1 MKTKILFIERKLGD
15 FTSIENVF
23 RQIADYLS
31 KDKFEFSFQKLIFGN
46 SLTGVLKNLLF
57 FRKEKADIYH
67 VTGHIHYIAL
77 LLPPER
83 TVLTIHDLGFLHT
96 RKGARRFVLKK
107 ILLDLPVKK
116 LKYITAVSETTKRE
130 IIDYTS
136 CDTEKIRVI
145 ENPLRDGFRAAG
157 QKNFDPENPVILQV
171 GTMDNKN
178 IPNLAKA
185 LNGIN
190 CKLKIV
196 GKLNSELIRV
206 LNENQIVYENI
217 FDLDDEQMKQ
227 AYADCDIVAF
237 CSTYEGFGLPILEA
251 QAMQKPV
258 ITSDLS
264 PMKEVAGEGAFLA
277 DPADVSSI
285 REGILKIIDDENYRK
300 NLIEAGVRNI
310 ERFAPSNIAGQYERL
325 YSEMIEALK

>member
-23 RQIADYLS
+23 RQIAEYLS

-46 SLTGVLKNLLF
+46 SLTGVLKNLIF
-57 FRKEKADIYH
+57 FRKNAADIYH
-67 VTGHIHYIAL
+67 VTGHVHYIAL

-116 LKYITAVSETTKRE
+116 LKYITAVSDATKQE
-130 IIDYTS
+130 IIYQTN
-136 CDTEKIRVI
+136 CDAEKIRVI
-145 ENPLRDGFRAAG
+145 ENPLRDGFLVGEQR
-157 QKNFDPENPVILQV
+157 NFDRENPTILQV
-171 GTMDNKN
+171 GTMENKN

-185 LNGIN
+185 LNGIH

-196 GKLNSELIRV
+196 GRLNSELTGI
-206 LNENQIVYENI
+206 LNDNKIVYENV
-217 FDLDDEQMKQ
+217 FDLNDEQMKR
-227 AYADCDIVAF
+227 AYADCDLVAF
-237 CSTYEGFGLPILEA
+237 CSAYEGFGLPILEA
-251 QAMQKPV
+251 QARKKPV

-264 PMKEVAGEGAFLA
+264 PMKEVAGRGAFLA
-277 DPADVSSI
+277 DPNNVSSI
-285 REGILKIIDDENYRK
+285 REGIVKIINDENYRK
-300 NLIEAGVRNI
+300 NLIEAGAKNI
-310 ERFAPSNIAGQYERL
+310 ERFAPSNISGQYETL
-325 YSEMIEALK
+325 YREMIQASK